1 MEMDQNIFK
10 HLLNTEVTLYQLCK
24 LDLSSLHYLLL
35 PMEYLLSMKVVI
47 PCTLVE
53 ELSTAIPHIN
63 KLQKLYTTT
72 LYIKLKKFDNTTTPH
87 IKKFDMIIPRTILK
101 KMETTNPQIKQLPQL
116 LEDQLPRAFLLLH
129 IARAGVIPMLQAP
142 RRFSPQQL
150 LLSPT
155 LLHILATTQCSH
167 TILSFML
174 LHSLPR
180 SMPLPYSLPTTQ
192 VYLKASTFL
201 LEFALSKPHQSGLDT
216 SSHRMSS
223 QGQALHMLGI
233 KKKFQ

>member
-1 MEMDQNIFK
+1 MSIATS
-10 HLLNTEVTLYQLCK
+10 HIK
-24 LDLSSLHYLLL
+24 LH
-35 PMEYLLSMKVVI
+35 
-47 PCTLVE
+47 
-53 ELSTAIPHIN
+53 
-63 KLQKLYTTT
+63 KLYAAISIIKLKKFPITTSHHIKLKKFDTTTTPYIKLKKFDTTTTPYIKLEKFDTTTTT

-142 RRFSPQQL
+142 RRFFPQQL

-192 VYLKASTFL
+192 VYLMASTFL
-201 LEFALSKPHQSGLDT
+201 LECALSKPHQSGLDT

-223 QGQALHMLGI
+223 QGQALHILGI
-233 KKKFQ
+233 KKEFQ

>member
-1 MEMDQNIFK
+1 MTGCSSCNARSSNQMEAPVK
-10 HLLNTEVTLYQLCK
+10 V
-24 LDLSSLHYLLL
+24 L
-35 PMEYLLSMKVVI
+35 PPL
-47 PCTLVE
+47 T
-53 ELSTAIPHIN
+53 
-63 KLQKLYTTT
+63 
-72 LYIKLKKFDNTTTPH
+72 
-87 IKKFDMIIPRTILK
+87 DMIIPRTILK

-155 LLHILATTQCSH
+155 LLHILATTLCSH

-180 SMPLPYSLPTTQ
+180 SMPLPYSLPVPTTQ
-192 VYLKASTFL
+192 VYLKASTSL
-201 LEFALSKPHQSGLDT
+201 LECALSKPHQSGLDT

-223 QGQALHMLGI
+223 QGQALHILGI
-233 KKKFQ
+233 KKEFQ